1 LAGVLEHP
9 PTEGKAKML
18 TPAAAPA
25 PCEFTAQEN
34 DEARINQDL
43 TITAAKSERQIPDF
57 PK

>member
-1 LAGVLEHP
+1 
-9 PTEGKAKML
+9 ML

-43 TITAAKSERQIPDF
+43 TIAAAKSERQISDF